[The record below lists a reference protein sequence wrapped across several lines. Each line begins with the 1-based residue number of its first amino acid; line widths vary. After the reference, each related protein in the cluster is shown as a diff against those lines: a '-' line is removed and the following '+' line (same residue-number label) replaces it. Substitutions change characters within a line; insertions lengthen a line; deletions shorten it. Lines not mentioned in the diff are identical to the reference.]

1 MIYLGFPG
9 TRAVAF
15 CEGSEERGMVCADG
29 VYERDIVNGTRF
41 IAEAKKFGKSVA

>member
-1 MIYLGFPG
+1 MIYLGFPR

-29 VYERDIVNGTRF
+29 VYERDMVNGTKL
-41 IAEAKKFGKSVA
+41 IAEAKALSKSGV